1 MGLTCGITP
10 PSAGQDLCISYS
22 DLRFMQLEK
31 KKINHITLKDPW
43 WKQLYYISWKDHIK
57 NKLASSLRLSKV
69 FLVFGERNC
78 YPLRNILLKYYFA
91 KFSFHFWYCHP
102 GVKYRKSHTALK
114 QKAAFFCYHVSTLLP
129 FCCCLLTRGEYSETR
144 WKCWNKYAAE
154 ADRWQCSVSSL
165 PASKMYSFSH
175 ETHLQIRQALRVS

>member
-1 MGLTCGITP
+1 MELLLLPLAKICVSVTLILGLCNW
-10 PSAGQDLCISYS
+10 
-22 DLRFMQLEK
+22 RK

-114 QKAAFFCYHVSTLLP
+114 QKAAFFLLSC
-129 FCCCLLTRGEYSETR
+129 FYFIAFLLLFTHKG
-144 WKCWNKYAAE
+144 WILWNKMKVLKQV
-154 ADRWQCSVSSL
+154 RCWSW
-165 PASKMYSFSH
+165 
-175 ETHLQIRQALRVS
+175 